1 MSEIQVLA
9 RMKVHSGKMGEFR
22 ELARQCLQSVKSKD
36 QGTLQYDWF
45 LDEGSEE
52 CVVVERYRD
61 SDAVLEHMANLGP
74 VFQALLSITDFS
86 LEVFGSPSED
96 LVAAA
101 EGLDV
106 RVYASM
112 QGYRS

>member
-1 MSEIQVLA
+1 MSEIQVIA
-9 RMKVHSGKMGEFR
+9 RMKVHGGKMGEFR
-22 ELARQCLQSVKSKD
+22 ELSRQCLQSVKSKD

-45 LDEGSEE
+45 LDEAAGE

-61 SDAVLEHMANLGP
+61 SAAVLEHMTNLGA
-74 VFQALLSITDFS
+74 VLQALLSITDLS
-86 LEVFGSPSED
+86 LEVCGKPSED

-106 RVYASM
+106 RVYSAM